1 MDEITISLQYAKDK
15 RTTRLHKSNV
25 SRQAARLKCNSILHS
40 SDITSTDS
48 SIITNLNSMATDIS
62 DNDDMNPYNA
72 QLCSLST
79 NDLDKSVKDN
89 VEEASL
95 VSENFDFTDIMHRK
109 EKEKLTL
116 HKYTTMD
123 LLSFSQNLIQFIR
136 NANISKSNAEQL
148 ITLIQS
154 GLPHPNT
161 LPNNYVEILK
171 LLSGNSF
178 DFAFFQFSINCW

>member
-25 SRQAARLKCNSILHS
+25 SRRAARLKCNSILHS
-40 SDITSTDS
+40 SDITHTDS
-48 SIITNLNSMATDIS
+48 SIVTNLNSMTIDTS
-62 DNDDMNPYNA
+62 DNDDMDQYDA
-72 QLCSLST
+72 QPCSLST
-79 NDLDKSVKDN
+79 NDLNKLVKDN
-89 VEEASL
+89 VDEVSI
-95 VSENFDFTDIMHRK
+95 VSENFDFTNLMHHE

-116 HKYTTMD
+116 HRYTTMD

-136 NANISKSNAEQL
+136 NTNISKANAEQL

-161 LPNNYVEILK
+161 LPNNYAEILT
-171 LLSGNSF
+171 LLSGPSEKF
-178 DFAFFQFSINCW
+178 